1 MTLLKRM
8 AGIGLLLMLPISAH
22 AQSEGWVLSPG
33 SKAGKQSTVVPKNC
47 VTGTDGSI
55 TCDTEIVNQPATHR
69 PVRTTT
75 LQRLSRPV
83 KSSLPQDFLTLV
95 DAGECRVARILA
107 MITAVVYYA
116 IVQLV
121 LSRGKL
127 LMGSQATWLGNDL
140 IKVLGDLLTV
150 LIALEVLQNI
160 TSYLRRHVVQIELV
174 LVTALTAVAR
184 KVIVLPSGAENKPQ
198 LLVGLGIAVV
208 SLSAAYWL
216 IKRANA
222 SGAFQD
228 PPQSVRTTRRIIS

>member
-1 MTLLKRM
+1 
-8 AGIGLLLMLPISAH
+8 
-22 AQSEGWVLSPG
+22 
-33 SKAGKQSTVVPKNC
+33 
-47 VTGTDGSI
+47 
-55 TCDTEIVNQPATHR
+55 
-69 PVRTTT
+69 
-75 LQRLSRPV
+75 V
-83 KSSLPQDFLTLV
+83 KPSLPQGLTFLTLV
-95 DAGECRVARILA
+95 DAGERRVARILA
-107 MITAVVYYA
+107 MITAVVILAA

-121 LSRGKL
+121 LSLGAKL

-222 SGAFQD
+222 TPNGAFRAVD
-228 PPQSVRTTRRIIS
+228 PSAEVGKGVGVKSADDLQR

>member
-1 MTLLKRM
+1 MK
-8 AGIGLLLMLPISAH
+8 P
-22 AQSEGWVLSPG
+22 
-33 SKAGKQSTVVPKNC
+33 
-47 VTGTDGSI
+47 
-55 TCDTEIVNQPATHR
+55 
-69 PVRTTT
+69 
-75 LQRLSRPV
+75 
-83 KSSLPQDFLTLV
+83 SLPQGLTFLTLV
-95 DAGECRVARILA
+95 DAGERRVARILA
-107 MITAVVYYA
+107 MITAVVILAA

-121 LSRGKL
+121 LSLGAKL

-216 IKRANA
+216 IKRANTTPT
-222 SGAFQD
+222 GAFRAVD
-228 PPQSVRTTRRIIS
+228 PSAVDGIDDAVESSDDHQH